1 MSAVFDDAMR
11 LINEKF
17 LNLYELDSH
26 IISVFVVGSMAIR
39 PYIERK
45 YNDYDIRCIVDE
57 FTQKTFENVNQTVA
71 QCIDFFKDAPEIGVA
86 SSDLVG
92 PVNHH
97 VTNKEHNVLIH
108 HMVHTVADLIE
119 FLPNTHKYM
128 YGNNYLQICG
138 RDILKELS
146 LANVRYSLNEIVEG
160 YEGID
165 YCMQMI
171 EQHTHRYCRYEVIDG
186 KCVFV
191 SHEVDADIHVQH
203 ENCFYAALKNIGNL
217 RNHDFFTGLEI
228 DGSIFEYGLRV
239 LAEVGYT
246 DSRLLD
252 ILLRKDEE
260 SLDREYPSFGEA
272 TLVLLVALRKY
283 VVGRINSRA

>member
-1 MSAVFDDAMR
+1 MNWD
-11 LINEKF
+11 N
-17 LNLYELDSH
+17 NLQ
-26 IISVFVVGSMAIR
+26 V
-39 PYIERK
+39 
-45 YNDYDIRCIVDE
+45 
-57 FTQKTFENVNQTVA
+57 
-71 QCIDFFKDAPEIGVA
+71 
-86 SSDLVG
+86 
-92 PVNHH
+92 
-97 VTNKEHNVLIH
+97 
-108 HMVHTVADLIE
+108 
-119 FLPNTHKYM
+119 
-128 YGNNYLQICG
+128 CG
-138 RDILKELS
+138 GDILTGLS

-203 ENCFYAALKNIGNL
+203 DNCCYAALKNIGNL

-228 DGSIFEYGLRV
+228 DGSLFEYGLRV

-260 SLDREYPSFGEA
+260 SLDKEYPSFDEA